1 MKLLHILTFILGTAG
16 LLNANSY
23 ALIQESKNDFDIT
36 LQKLLNK
43 LEEKDMTIFAKINQ
57 AEAAKKVQKSL
68 EPTMVV
74 IFGNPKVGTDMM
86 NKYPQI
92 SIDLPLKIVIFNRNQ
107 KTYVS
112 FIRPT
117 ALAKLHHIPE
127 ETPFI
132 KNIQKFFD
140 ALLTEITN

>member
-1 MKLLHILTFILGTAG
+1 MKLLHIFTFILATAG

-23 ALIQESKNDFDIT
+23 ALIQESKNDFDST
-36 LQKLLNK
+36 LQKLLNR
-43 LEEKDMTIFAKINQ
+43 LEEKNMTIFAKINQ

-132 KNIQKFFD
+132 KNTQKFFD